1 MARYRKRKNSLIVT
15 KEMETSTGGRKI
27 RYISSD
33 CHYFFI
39 EIQSEFNIW
48 QLSKWLLFTLRD
60 SWRFVVIKMRPA
72 KIDVCSY
79 VCVHTRV
86 YFAILTAKMKSSTIN
101 TIKKNPF
108 KIVMIC

>member
-39 EIQSEFNIW
+39 EIQSEFNI
-48 QLSKWLLFTLRD
+48 
-60 SWRFVVIKMRPA
+60 
-72 KIDVCSY
+72 
-79 VCVHTRV
+79 
-86 YFAILTAKMKSSTIN
+86 
-101 TIKKNPF
+101 
-108 KIVMIC
+108 